1 MLIRKLN
8 DCEAFVAGDHT
19 LLRELLHPDK
29 HPVALGYSFAHAT
42 VAPGQT
48 STPHALATS
57 EIYYILS
64 GVGQMTIAGETQ
76 AIEPGDLV
84 YIPPQARQFVHNP
97 GEVPLVF
104 ICIVDPAWRAEDEIV
119 YGEAEGPG

>member
-1 MLIRKLN
+1 MLIRRLN

-29 HPVALGYSFAHAT
+29 HPVDLRYSFAHAT

-48 STPHALATS
+48 STPHSLSTS

-64 GVGQMTIAGETQ
+64 GLGQMTIDNETQ
-76 AIEPGDLV
+76 AIGPGDLV
-84 YIPPQARQFVHNP
+84 YIPPQTQQFVHNC
-97 GEVPLVF
+97 GEDPLVF
-104 ICIVDPAWRAEDEIV
+104 ICIVDPAWRAEDETV
-119 YGEAEGPG
+119 YNI